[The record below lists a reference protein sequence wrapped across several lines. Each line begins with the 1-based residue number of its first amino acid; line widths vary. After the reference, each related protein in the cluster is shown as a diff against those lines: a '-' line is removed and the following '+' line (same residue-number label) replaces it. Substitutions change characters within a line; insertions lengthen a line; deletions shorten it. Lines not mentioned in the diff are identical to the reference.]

1 LTVGLLVGKIKP
13 QITSSP
19 YSTGKTVLAMN
30 LACTL
35 AELKPKAN
43 IWFVALHDADAIQQ
57 HQFLRSK
64 GIDAEIA
71 TCNEEFEN
79 KFESKMLCTTHNML
93 SKFANDDRTKA
104 LNPHCIVDEV
114 DRLSEC

>member
-1 LTVGLLVGKIKP
+1 
-13 QITSSP
+13 
-19 YSTGKTVLAMN
+19 
-30 LACTL
+30 
-35 AELKPKAN
+35 
-43 IWFVALHDADAIQQ
+43 LHDADAIQQ